1 MDNNRQMYFENLKK
15 YQEMNELKAKQ
26 LSNYLAEDIHS
37 LAKKDEA
44 MYLKAV

>member
-1 MDNNRQMYFENLKK
+1 MDFNRQKYFENLKK
-15 YQEMNELKAKQ
+15 YQEMNDIKLKQ
-26 LSNYLAEDIHS
+26 LSNYLSDDINT